1 MDNNKN
7 SHMSDPDEDP
17 TVELERLS
25 EAACAEFMHSCDST
39 GRSDSLSGSDG
50 TQQNGIEFE
59 TEKSVENAAVIQ
71 ELRDELK
78 FRDEM
83 NHVLRL
89 GIEQQQEKCRSL
101 EEQVDSLQ
109 EMNEELRHEL
119 ERSRHLATES
129 EQKLE
134 TSRDSEKALLDNLSE
149 FGNADAT
156 NAELLDQLKSS
167 NAKIDHYKNQ
177 IAALRRK
184 SLTSARTSTGRA
196 PGALHMPDSQ
206 EEDCWILV
214 GLDSNESDTYTLG
227 DGIVTVGS
235 SADNNIQIQ
244 SQFISQHH
252 AQLVKTDKG
261 CVLGDLS
268 STNGTFINSRR
279 INKRILRAGDI
290 VTFGKHRFRYEKR
303 SAESITSDMSPC
315 GHSLN

>member
-1 MDNNKN
+1 
-7 SHMSDPDEDP
+7 
-17 TVELERLS
+17 
-25 EAACAEFMHSCDST
+25 
-39 GRSDSLSGSDG
+39 
-50 TQQNGIEFE
+50 
-59 TEKSVENAAVIQ
+59 
-71 ELRDELK
+71 
-78 FRDEM
+78 
-83 NHVLRL
+83 
-89 GIEQQQEKCRSL
+89 
-101 EEQVDSLQ
+101 
-109 EMNEELRHEL
+109 
-119 ERSRHLATES
+119 
-129 EQKLE
+129 
-134 TSRDSEKALLDNLSE
+134 
-149 FGNADAT
+149 
-156 NAELLDQLKSS
+156 
-167 NAKIDHYKNQ
+167 
-177 IAALRRK
+177 
-184 SLTSARTSTGRA
+184 
-196 PGALHMPDSQ
+196 MPDSQ